1 MRRVLRGGDEL
12 TLKQE
17 IEKIWSRVN
26 EAMGNR
32 DLPKANAEISCLI
45 TNIEPV
51 IEPKKKKE
59 LDAFRRDL
67 EVRYNKAIEVVN
79 EETEG
84 LKPLDRNQVR
94 ALRYGRLSV
103 WRIEQIYK
111 QLSELISGE
120 NLVPMG

>member
-1 MRRVLRGGDEL
+1 MLQGGDDL

-17 IEKIWSRVN
+17 IERIWSRVN

-51 IEPKKKKE
+51 IEPKKMKE
-59 LDAFRRDL
+59 LDAFRGDL
-67 EVRYNKAIEVVN
+67 EARYNRAIEVVN
-79 EETEG
+79 EETQG
-84 LKPLDRNQVR
+84 MKPLDRNQVR

-120 NLVPMG
+120 ALISMG